1 MKLGIICASDPGDI
15 TTTKNNN
22 DIAELVTRCPYTIV
36 MGAEETGSM
45 ASVKE
50 IAKYNGREIL
60 VIGNE
65 IELQRVRNADMK
77 IPVTTIFEQL
87 EQIYQNSDA
96 ILFLSGGTETL
107 AAFYTFFYNKLKTKE
122 EKPLIVYN
130 GDHSFDPIK
139 KDFDLR
145 SRKNLT
151 TRGFL
156 EYFDLV
162 YDIDKLAESLQKA
175 ENIYNEEKGKVK

>member
-1 MKLGIICASDPGDI
+1 
-15 TTTKNNN
+15 
-22 DIAELVTRCPYTIV
+22 
-36 MGAEETGSM
+36 M

-50 IAKYNGREIL
+50 TAKYNGREIL

-87 EQIYQNSDA
+87 EKIYQNSDA

-107 AAFYTFFYNKLKTKE
+107 AAFYTFFYTKLKNRD

-175 ENIYNEEKGKVK
+175 ENIYSEEKGKVK

>member
-15 TTTKNNN
+15 TTTRNNN
-22 DIAELVTRCPYTIV
+22 GVAELVTRCPYTIV

-50 IAKYNGREIL
+50 IAKYNGRKIL

-65 IELQRVRNADMK
+65 IELQRDRNADMK

-96 ILFLSGGTETL
+96 ILFLSGGAETL
-107 AAFYTFFYNKLKTKE
+107 AALYTFFYNKLKTKE

-130 GDHSFDPIK
+130 EDHSFDPIK
-139 KDFDLR
+139 KDFELR

-151 TRGFL
+151 TSGFL

-162 YDIDKLAESLQKA
+162 YDINELAESLQKA
-175 ENIYNEEKGKVK
+175 ENIYNEEKGKIR